1 LGSSRIS
8 VRRGFIKGFAAEGFV
23 SVVSDFLDNFE
34 TKDSITLPSGNRVN
48 NPTDVAMTT
57 GTANR
62 YAETPVAKNRIT
74 AKYVEKR
81 TTELSACAV
90 LIYFVGTN

>member
-1 LGSSRIS
+1 
-8 VRRGFIKGFAAEGFV
+8 
-23 SVVSDFLDNFE
+23 
-34 TKDSITLPSGNRVN
+34 
-48 NPTDVAMTT
+48 MTT